1 MSIFIHGM
9 EMPGQGEFSHVRI
22 YGDGDVTV
30 ELSDGTEAVIGH
42 AYAAGFDTCRNNPQ
56 KRMDRITLG
65 ERKSMDGGGSMILT
79 EMD

>member
-9 EMPGQGEFSHVRI
+9 EMPGPGEFSHVRI

-42 AYAAGFDTCRNNPQ
+42 AYAAGFDKYNNPQ
-56 KRMDRITLG
+56 KGEVGHDRTNKPFHG
-65 ERKSMDGGGSMILT
+65 
-79 EMD
+79 